1 MQHARPNAV
10 RWMPHVSA
18 ALMAPTPQRRQ
29 GLTTRDRILVSP
41 IFQLWLA

>member
-18 ALMAPTPQRRQ
+18 ALTALRGRRHQ
-29 GLTTRDRILVSP
+29 GLTTRDRILVRP
-41 IFQLWLA
+41 IFQLWLR